1 MPVDILN
8 PRGVSHFEENP
19 IASRLSGIDNRVVG
33 LIDNSKDNANL
44 FLETVLSLISKR
56 NTVGGVLRI
65 RKRAGS
71 LAAEFTEKFIQKCD
85 YVINAFGD

>member
-1 MPVDILN
+1 MPIEILN
-8 PRGVSHFEENP
+8 PRGVFYFEENP
-19 IASRLSGIDNRVVG
+19 IASRLSDIDNRVVG

-65 RKRAGS
+65 RKPAGS
-71 LAAEFTEKFIQKCD
+71 MPADFTEEFIQKCD